1 MKRKNFFICFTGIDG
16 SGKTTLAKETINMF
30 LRQGI
35 SCKYV
40 YNRFIPFLS
49 RPLTSIGRKLFMA
62 KEDIFKDYE
71 KHSQSKQQLLKN
83 KAFSYFYQFLILGDY
98 FFQILF
104 KVKLPL
110 MLGQNIVCDRYIYD
124 TIITD
129 LALSLGYSEKVIKNI
144 LEKHFYFIP
153 KPDLVFLIDVS
164 EEIAYSRKRDI
175 PCKDYLND
183 RRQFYLE
190 VGKSAGMVILDGTR
204 NITELVSEIK
214 VKLDELLVLELAQ
227 D

>member
-1 MKRKNFFICFTGIDG
+1 MKRKNFLICFTGIDG

-30 LRQGI
+30 LQKGI

-40 YNRFIPFLS
+40 YSRFTPFLS
-49 RPLTSIGRKLFMA
+49 KPLTTIGRKLFMA
-62 KEDIFKDYE
+62 QEDIFKNYE
-71 KHSQSKQQLLKN
+71 KHSQAKQQLLKN
-83 KAFSYFYQFLILGDY
+83 KMLYFFYQFFILVDY

-110 MLGQNIVCDRYIYD
+110 ILGKNIVCDRYIYD

-129 LALSLGYSEKVIKNI
+129 LAVSLGYSEKVIKNI

-164 EEIAYSRKRDI
+164 EEIAYSRKNDV

-190 VGKSAGMVILDGTR
+190 VSKSAGMVILDGTR